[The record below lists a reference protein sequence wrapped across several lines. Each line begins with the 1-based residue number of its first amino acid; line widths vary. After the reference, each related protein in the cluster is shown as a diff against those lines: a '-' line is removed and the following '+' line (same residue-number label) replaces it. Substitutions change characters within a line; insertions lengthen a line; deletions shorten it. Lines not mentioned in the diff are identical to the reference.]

1 MEYFFRLCFFEYK
14 VKEIYLFEVFY
25 IVILEGM
32 YYVCVVVYN
41 CVFEFFD
48 LVCFDGVIVII
59 DVFYVIEVDIS
70 NVYVREGLVID
81 VGRINYWIISINR
94 CR

>member
-1 MEYFFRLCFFEYK
+1 M
-14 VKEIYLFEVFY
+14 
-25 IVILEGM
+25 LEGM

-81 VGRINYWIISINR
+81 VGRINYWVIGINR
-94 CR
+94 YR

>member
-81 VGRINYWIISINR
+81 VGRINYWVISINR

>member
-1 MEYFFRLCFFEYK
+1 MFY
-14 VKEIYLFEVFY
+14 VFY